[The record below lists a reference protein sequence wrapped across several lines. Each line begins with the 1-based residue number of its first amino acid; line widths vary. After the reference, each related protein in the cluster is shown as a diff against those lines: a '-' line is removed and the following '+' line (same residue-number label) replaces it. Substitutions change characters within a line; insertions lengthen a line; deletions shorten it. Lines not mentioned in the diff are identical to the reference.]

1 MKTGLVKKL
10 LGRMV
15 RKRLHDPI
23 PVYLA
28 RFETVDK
35 LVKAGSIAIDL
46 ENCYV
51 ALDVSVHICHMNSDA
66 RYAAF
71 FDTLR
76 AYINFHRGTLGLPM
90 VEADERINFSVILRL
105 EHRFDMETG
114 EFFDTPRHTYQVWL
128 VGYSQGRNVHYAAYE
143 PAEEMTGN

>member
-10 LGRMV
+10 LGRMF
-15 RKRLHDPI
+15 RSRHHDPI
-23 PVYLA
+23 PVYLS
-28 RFETVDK
+28 RFEPIDK

-46 ENCYV
+46 ESCYV
-51 ALDVSVHICHMNSDA
+51 ALDVSVHICHMNSDS

-76 AYINFHRGTLGLPM
+76 AYINFHRGMLGLPM
-90 VEADERINFSVILRL
+90 IQPEERVNFSVMLRL

-114 EFFDTPRHTYQVWL
+114 EFFDTPQHTNQVWL
-128 VGYSQGRNVHYAAYE
+128 VGYSQSGSVHYAAYE
-143 PAEEMTGN
+143 SPEKSAGN